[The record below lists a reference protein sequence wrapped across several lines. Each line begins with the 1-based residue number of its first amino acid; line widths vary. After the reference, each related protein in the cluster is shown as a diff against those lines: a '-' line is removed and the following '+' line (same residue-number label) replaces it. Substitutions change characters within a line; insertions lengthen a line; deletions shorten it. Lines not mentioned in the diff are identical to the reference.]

1 VTLHSR
7 RQIVKGSASSATTSA
22 KLVSST
28 SSRADGQ
35 VSASIGVVE
44 LLERYVPPERQ
55 EAEITNLI
63 VLAQELADTPEALVP
78 AAALRTR
85 DH

>member
-1 VTLHSR
+1 
-7 RQIVKGSASSATTSA
+7 
-22 KLVSST
+22 
-28 SSRADGQ
+28 
-35 VSASIGVVE
+35 